1 MNILIAIESC
11 AAHADRV
18 EEQFRTWVA
27 NEEYVA
33 RNVTANLSV
42 FTGEILGV
50 PDDYKHLP
58 EKTKAICKWAGEH
71 SFDFIFK
78 VDTDTYVSMERLLA
92 EDFWKYPY
100 SGYVLDS
107 LPVAPYCSG
116 PHYWLS
122 SYAFNILAAA
132 DWSKYDAAGHE
143 TAEDVMV
150 GTILADNGIFPHH
163 EPRHSLFTPVLPTN
177 DIISQHLTS
186 REGYRP
192 GMMEEAHRNALG
204 LGQKVSHG

>member
-11 AAHADRV
+11 VAHADRAQS
-18 EEQFRTWVA
+18 QFHTWVKPPWIRKG
-27 NEEYVA
+27 VL
-33 RNVTANLSV
+33 TAEFN
-42 FTGEILGV
+42 GESLHV
-50 PDDYKHLP
+50 PDDYKSLP
-58 EKTKAICKWAGEH
+58 AKTKAICKFAAER
-71 SFDFIFK
+71 FDYLFK
-78 VDTDTYVSMERLLA
+78 VDTDTYVSMDRLLK
-92 EDFWKYPY
+92 EKFYEHDY
-100 SGYVLDS
+100 SGYVLDT

-122 SYAFNILAAA
+122 RKAFTILANA
-132 DWSKYDAAGHE
+132 DWSKYKAAGHE

-150 GTILADNGIFPHH
+150 GQILAAHGIYPHH

>member
-11 AAHADRV
+11 AAHADRAQSQI
-18 EEQFRTWVA
+18 ETWA
-27 NEEYVA
+27 ESPLISPLLGPA
-33 RNVTANLSV
+33 RLEV
-42 FTGEILGV
+42 FTGEDLDV
-50 PDDYKHLP
+50 PDDYIHLP
-58 EKTKAICKWAGEH
+58 EKTKGICEYACEH
-71 SFDFIFK
+71 TVDYMFK
-78 VDTDTYVSMERLLA
+78 VDTDTYVSVPQLLQ
-92 EDFWKYPY
+92 EDFAKHDY

-122 SYAFNILAAA
+122 RKAFTILANEK
-132 DWSKYDAAGHE
+132 WTKYRAAGHE

-150 GTILADNGIFPHH
+150 GTILAAHGIYPHH
-163 EPRHSLFTPVLPTN
+163 EPRHSLFTPVLPSN
-177 DIISQHLTS
+177 DIISNHLTS